1 MNAMIGFL
9 SDPAHWTGSDG
20 IPTRILEHLVLSFE
34 ALLLAALIAVP
45 LGLWVGHTG
54 RGRFVA
60 VNLAGAARALPSLG
74 LLFLVW
80 LWLSG
85 TLQGDASYVVPT
97 LVVLV
102 ILAVPPILSGVYAG
116 VEGVD
121 PAARDAARGMG
132 MRGTQVLAKVEVP
145 CALPLIFSGLRSAM
159 LQIIATA
166 TIAAS
171 IGIGGLGRFLIDG
184 LSVRDYGQMAAGAVL
199 VAVLA
204 LLVDLLLAMVQRL
217 VVSPGLTG
225 AFSTARPV
233 PEDSRAEPSSTSLQ
247 EAA

>member
-1 MNAMIGFL
+1 MNAMITWL
-9 SDPAHWTGSDG
+9 TDPANWTGSDG
-20 IPTRILEHLVLSFE
+20 VLVRVLEHLQLSFE
-34 ALLLAALIAVP
+34 ALLLAALIAIP
-45 LGLWVGHTG
+45 LGLWIGHTG
-54 RGRFVA
+54 HGRFAA
-60 VNLAGAARALPSLG
+60 VNLVGAARALPSLG

-80 LWLSG
+80 LWLGG

-132 MRGTQVLAKVEVP
+132 MKGTQVLARVEVP

-166 TIAAS
+166 TIAAT

-184 LSVRDYGQMAAGAVL
+184 LAVRDYGQMAAGAVL

-204 LLVDLLLAMVQRL
+204 LLVDLVLALVQRWA
-217 VVSPGLTG
+217 VSPGLTG
-225 AFSTARPV
+225 AYSTARPV
-233 PEDSRAEPSSTSLQ
+233 PEDSRAEPSPTSLQ